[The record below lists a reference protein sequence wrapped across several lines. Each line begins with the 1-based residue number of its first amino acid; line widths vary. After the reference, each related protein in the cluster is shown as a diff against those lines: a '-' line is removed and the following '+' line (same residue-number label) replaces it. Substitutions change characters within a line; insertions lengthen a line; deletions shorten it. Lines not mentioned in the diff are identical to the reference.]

1 MTGDEDDKQIQSP
14 LADFRADPAEHDR
27 DAGSAPA
34 MLRIKLLAA
43 GGKPKP
49 RERWA
54 FPYTTL
60 RRVELESGSELLL
73 YFMEATVT
81 VKGPKMG
88 ELFDLVAQHKIA
100 LIEVVNQGMQ
110 KAAGRP
116 LTAVDSVDIT
126 IAEPRH

>member
-1 MTGDEDDKQIQSP
+1 MSGEEHEPTKSP

-34 MLRIKLLAA
+34 MLRVKLLAPA
-43 GGKPKP
+43 GKPKA

-54 FPYTTL
+54 FPYPTL

-88 ELFDLVAQHKIA
+88 DLFDLVAQHKVA
-100 LIEVVNQGMQ
+100 VIEVVSQATR
-110 KAAGRP
+110 KAENRP
-116 LTAVDSVDIT
+116 LTSVDSVDVT
-126 IAEPRH
+126 ISEQR